1 VRVTALAALRDRA
14 AVDALRREIARERT
28 LFEVGRDAETAD
40 WRESDP
46 ADPFDWAVPRP
57 LPSAKRFFFP
67 PREAVLR
74 WEGDALAEEPVAVI
88 PFALFGLRA
97 CDAAALAYQDR
108 FFARDLRYQARRG
121 QALIVVVDCVAACD
135 GGFCRDMD
143 AGPFAARGFDLAL
156 TPLADG
162 RVAAVAGTDAGR
174 AVLAAAGVAVAADPG
189 ALAAA
194 RDAARRAAEATF
206 PARPFI
212 AAGIAR
218 INQRAG
224 ARPVSD
230 AEWHALGPSCL
241 ACTGCTTLCPTCS
254 CFAVVD
260 EGGAERGERVRY
272 WDSCLLEG
280 FQREASGHHPAPHPG
295 DRVRR
300 FWYHK
305 LSDDFVPEFG
315 RYGCVGCGRCD
326 VTCPGSIGALRVL
339 ATLGG
344 RP

>member
-1 VRVTALAALRDRA
+1 MTALAALPDRA
-14 AVDALRREIARERT
+14 TVDGLRRAVARERT
-28 LFEVGRDAETAD
+28 LYEVRRDAETAD
-40 WRESDP
+40 WCA
-46 ADPFDWAVPRP
+46 ADATEPFDWGVPRP

-74 WEGDALAEEPVAVI
+74 WEGDALAEEPVAVT

-108 FFARDLRYQARRG
+108 FFARDPRYQ
-121 QALIVVVDCVAACD
+121 
-135 GGFCRDMD
+135 
-143 AGPFAARGFDLAL
+143 
-156 TPLADG
+156 
-162 RVAAVAGTDAGR
+162 
-174 AVLAAAGVAVAADPG
+174 
-189 ALAAA
+189 
-194 RDAARRAAEATF
+194 ARRAAEATF

-218 INQRAG
+218 INGQAG
-224 ARPVSD
+224 APGVPRSGGAPVPQLP
-230 AEWHALGPSCL
+230 EWHALGPSCL
-241 ACTGCTTLCPTCS
+241 ACTGCTSLCPTCS
-254 CFAVVD
+254 CYAVVD
-260 EGGAERGERVRY
+260 EGGTDRGERVRY

-295 DRVRR
+295 DRVSR

-326 VTCPGSIGALRVL
+326 ITCPGSIGALRVL

-344 RP
+344 QP